1 MKQLKYI
8 FLILLAIFLWN
19 DGLSV
24 HAEQVNVKDCIE
36 NNEECLE
43 DVEEPVE
50 FEDSNNELLQNID
63 ERGPSS
69 IVFNFIKMFFAL
81 LLILALLYG
90 ILIILRRRK
99 KLYQHSNLLE
109 NVGGIPLGPNKSI
122 QIVRVGSSLYLIGV
136 GDNIEMLQEIT
147 DEELKTAL
155 LEEKEEDSLPVANMV
170 FNLFQGKQKKNNQKT
185 LQSFS
190 ENLQEELKKFRTNR
204 KNLMDEFNKK
214 DDEHV

>member
-1 MKQLKYI
+1 MKQLKFI
-8 FLILLAIFLWN
+8 FLILLAFFLWN

-24 HAEQVNVKDCIE
+24 HAELVNVKDCIE

>member
-109 NVGGIPLGPNKSI
+109 NLGGIPLGPNKSI

>member
-50 FEDSNNELLQNID
+50 SEDSNNELLQNID
-63 ERGPSS
+63 DRGPSS

>member
-50 FEDSNNELLQNID
+50 SEDSNNELLQNID
-63 ERGPSS
+63 DRGPSS

-170 FNLFQGKQKKNNQKT
+170 FNLFQGKQNKNNQKT